1 MQRMSGGGL
10 VAAVACLAACVSATF
25 GQDVDPALKPYERVA
40 GEVSGSLK
48 FVGSDTMNNLVSLWA
63 EGFKKF
69 YPGVSEGIE
78 GKGSASAPPAL
89 TEGTCTFGPMSRDW
103 KPAEIDAFKEKHG
116 YAPTAIPA
124 AIDMLA
130 VFVHKDNPLAG
141 LSLQQ
146 VDAIFSKNRNG
157 GANADIRTWGDL
169 GLGGEWKDK
178 PISLYG
184 RNASSGTYG
193 YFKEHALF
201 KGDFKPTVKEQPGS
215 SAVVQAVANDKF
227 AIGYSGIGYRTAG
240 VRALPLAAQ
249 TGEPAVAPE
258 PKAAYE
264 GEYPLA
270 RFLLLS
276 VNYKQ
281 PARSAAARVH
291 PLRVECHRSGRREE
305 RRLSARD
312 RAAGPRGPRPTR
324 HRHPLTDR
332 TRPAEPPCAC
342 PRRRHSPVGRGVAGP
357 IHGCGPATRLP
368 AA

>member
-1 MQRMSGGGL
+1 MHRFSGVGRMVIAAALLAGGVG
-10 VAAVACLAACVSATF
+10 VAL
-25 GQDVDPALKPYERVA
+25 GQDIDPALKPYERVA

-130 VFVHKDNPLAG
+130 VFVHKDNPLQG

-157 GANADIRTWGDL
+157 GANAEIRTWGDL
-169 GLGGEWKDK
+169 GLDGEWKDK

-184 RNASSGTYG
+184 RNATSGTYG

-215 SAVVQAVANDKF
+215 SAVVQAVGNDKF

-240 VRALPLAAQ
+240 VRALPLAPK
-249 TGEPAVAPE
+249 TGETLVAPE

-276 VNYKQ
+276 VNHKPGSQ
-281 PARSAAARVH
+281 LD
-291 PLRVECHRSGRREE
+291 PLRREFI
-305 RRLSARD
+305 RYVLSATGQAD
-312 RAAGPRGPRPTR
+312 VKKDGY
-324 HRHPLTDR
+324 L
-332 TRPAEPPCAC
+332 
-342 PRRRHSPVGRGVAGP
+342 PVTGELAREAFGKLGF
-357 IHGCGPATRLP
+357 ATP
-368 AA
+368 